1 MRTEPAPSQ
10 SGAERRGKARG
21 DADDPHLRAGSRQFA
36 VRLPRHRYLLARGAT
51 PSLTRSHWHRLVERS
66 RRSSIFGLERARL
79 SAPPHRD
86 PVRERSRAD
95 ACRHQDT
102 AQFPGCDSGHQRLS
116 DADEIP
122 ASETALGDWLITGL
136 PDRSSR
142 SDRARRVRAL
152 SFGPPPVSEKSCGM
166 IRFFSQA
173 PFAAGRRMAP
183 TAWRPPAWT
192 ARCFTL
198 KSLSGPSSSS

>member
-1 MRTEPAPSQ
+1 MIRICAPVQGRPRYACPGTATSWPEEQRHPSPGRTGIGWLNAVEGAGF
-10 SGAERRGKARG
+10 SGSNERGC
-21 DADDPHLRAGSRQFA
+21 L
-36 VRLPRHRYLLARGAT
+36 
-51 PSLTRSHWHRLVERS
+51 
-66 RRSSIFGLERARL
+66 
-79 SAPPHRD
+79 APPHRK

-122 ASETALGDWLITGL
+122 ASQTALGNWLIVGL

-173 PFAAGRRMAP
+173 PFAVGRRMAP

-198 KSLSGPSSSS
+198 KSLSGPPSSS